1 MCNGSYHPG
10 CLDPPLDEVP
20 EYDWQCYV
28 CQAHQVEGVID
39 CVDEA
44 EKSGLKIRHQALGFD
59 RAGNKYWW
67 IVRRIFIEESGGQIR
82 YYTSVP
88 QFEDLLEQLDSRYF
102 EADVCGAIEADRSE
116 IERQMGITE
125 KLTSELKANNRKS
138 YLELENQTI
147 VKTQEEKQEQ
157 QMSEER
163 ERREAADA
171 IIRQAKEEEDAKRQA
186 EEEER
191 QRKEDEKRRE
201 RESRLRKREESR
213 GDGFQVDDT
222 VVKEEEVP
230 MDTSEEVVSQAGDIK
245 EEEDIK
251 DEKPA
256 NVKNENTSGPANKQT
271 IIVKPPPE
279 AVLNNEP
286 VRMTRR
292 TVQEI
297 NQGTLFFKLGQEG
310 NYKSYINQ
318 FTTNPSALTK
328 VQANEE
334 RNKRTHMSHKF
345 SLTDVSTFRW
355 MGQLHGTRHQLVNTL
370 RQTML
375 QLENNV
381 PSIFMHANWA
391 MMRKPWIQALNTSQ
405 TPKDFARALTVLQC
419 CFKPSIM
426 VNIWYD
432 SLGHTQL
439 KKITQQMK
447 DDKKKM
453 EKRERKD
460 AEEEFERLRPFYS
473 WVKYTL
479 GLKHQVSKQKGEE
492 YRAHGQLGWLW
503 LSSARRF
510 TPTDARKVGLRAGP
524 HRLAVKYTD
533 MRANSYK
540 IVLMEPK
547 AFKYLLAKQESMGK
561 ENQPENNP
569 ENQENQE
576 KEKSGLEKKKLEQAL
591 KNAKLE
597 HQVADEELF
606 KNTVDIS
613 AGLSN
618 PTRVCFTKV
627 AKKAK
632 YLDDFLARRCQLK
645 SLEERRI
652 QLKLGNKPEAETT
665 PVAVK
670 KPEVKKEAVKNESAD
685 VDVEGES
692 DTQTIITSDLAEKT
706 TADKERDAKK
716 FVENAKK
723 SVWSLISKLKEADK
737 KVRPQHRPQDLK
749 CYSATPCQPS
759 TCYSVSCQ
767 NFKELCP
774 IVGEASEMIKT
785 TIEDGQKN
793 HGLDLKGTLSKSASI
808 TEAVNVLQNL
818 VKNLMKT
825 KDEADNYESIGM
837 STVLNGEVKNGDE
850 KMKEEEIS
858 QKDLEAK
865 HNIVRVYSNADAS
878 GKLYLKRIQTVAESK
893 KQNKII
899 KYPLAPSFYA
909 ASRKKRNILILA
921 KHDVKRLARRAG
933 LVTCEGFNYNAK
945 NNNLVWPYPC
955 PRPSFKTAWLY
966 KTACLNSIQSVA
978 MQLHVLWT
986 CLRWDDMHTR
996 PLAIEGKTQET
1007 TETAIITTEIV
1018 KARHI
1023 GRFQEITEYF
1033 RRRITIPLNVPS
1045 NKNADNTPIR
1055 SGLRKRKREEAPVQT
1070 EPELKEEWI
1079 PEDKLE
1085 LHEIRGYH
1093 ERLERD
1099 RNAAVTRTR
1108 SGVGVREPQRLDP
1121 GHQESHRRGSDVNA
1135 ANNVKTMN
1143 QNNRSVLH
1151 QNQTSPLTTI
1161 SANAPGAPTIIR
1173 RIQNPDGTVTI
1184 MKTVMNAPN
1193 QSRMVQST
1201 PPAGMQQP
1209 QAKKVFISKDGKI
1222 IGAQLLQQPQTSTTG
1237 GGSPATTKISIPSV
1251 GGVSNP
1257 VATPTIVQP
1266 HQIQQQQQSPQT
1278 QQKVQIVRSS
1288 DGKIQVRGLLP
1299 GQQLVQMPDGKLQ
1312 IFSQPTPGQPAVQA
1326 TIPQPTVQT
1335 TVQQSNPV
1343 QMPVQVQTPTSTV
1356 QQSSRI
1362 VVHPNGA
1369 TTTTASNQTTPKIVT
1384 PGSGNKS
1391 IVATPLQPGQ
1401 SIPPG
1406 TTVFMS
1412 GGKTYCIPKATMTVA
1427 NQQTNQTTTPALPST
1442 PVPPQQL
1449 TPATPATP
1457 TATPVAAPPAAATS
1471 APTTPTIGTVQSQT
1485 TTGQK
1490 QMVEVKSLGQNTVT
1504 FKGQQM
1510 IVSGPDIAQAQLIAK
1525 QLSSGA
1531 AKLATL
1537 NGKQVLIS
1545 TQPTAQQQQ
1554 QQATIN
1560 KTVTTTTATATTSAT
1575 IQASPTVSAPTP
1587 SAAAPT
1593 TSAIPN
1599 NVKLP
1604 SEPLPPAS
1612 VVKSPE
1618 KTVENPSPVLPQT
1631 ATAQFIQTPQGPRIV
1646 LHGIQGANLTPEQL
1660 SNVQQ
1665 QVKEQLLKAQAEA
1678 KKAGTVPPTKIQINL
1693 PQTTATK
1700 PAAATATPVATPAAA
1715 PTTPVA
1721 TPTTVAN
1728 SPTTRHII
1736 TTPTGQRVILMGS
1749 QNSGQKQLITV
1760 PHSTSMTPVTVTT
1773 ASNAAEV
1780 IKPTVV
1786 NTTTVASS
1794 PATTQS
1800 LLMTSL
1806 IQPKTS
1812 TISTPNAGGA
1822 SAIKAASIQSPDK
1835 FELTPDV
1842 IKQTIQTA
1850 LKKDNLSPEI
1860 EQKLLALQEQ
1870 HHDKSMVVLKKNQ
1883 KLIDPA
1889 SGEPMDDEW
1898 EGATYAERSLAN
1910 KNRRKKQEEKV
1921 IAERVAQNAKTPSAA
1936 ALARSQAMNKSQ
1948 TPTSTLQQKI
1958 VVNNVQAEINDNE
1971 EKKVNVQQKLNL
1983 ALLRHKE
1990 QLKRD
1995 ISKKRKSME
2004 NEVKESID
2012 EEIRKIKGD
2021 GPGGPPGGPSGG
2033 SPGGPPGGAGG
2044 AGGPGGAGK
2053 PASVTLVAGQPIVV
2067 NSVKKDEVSEED
2079 DDYKPQPTLDHP
2091 PASILQNS
2099 YEVASTVETIP
2110 VNNVVQRS
2118 PSPTFVNN
2126 KRKRNDSSDNESN
2139 ESSEGG
2145 TVLPPRNKKKRQS
2158 SGASNALP
2166 PLPEGVK
2173 REKLYCIC
2181 KTPYDPKK

>member
-1 MCNGSYHPG
+1 MVVCEMCNGVYHLA
-10 CLDPPLDEVP
+10 CLDPPLDDVP
-20 EYDWQCYV
+20 EFDWQCYV

-39 CVDEA
+39 CVDET
-44 EKSGLKIRHQALGFD
+44 EKSGCKIRHQALGFD

-67 IVRRIFIEESGGQIR
+67 IVRRLFVEESGGQIR

-88 QFEDLLEQLDSRYF
+88 QFEELLEQLDSRYF
-102 EADVCGAIEADRSE
+102 EADVCGAIEAERSE

-171 IIRQAKEEEDAKRQA
+171 IIRQAKEEEDAKLQA
-186 EEEER
+186 IEDER

-201 RESRLRKREESR
+201 REFRLRKREESR

-230 MDTSEEVVSQAGDIK
+230 MDTSEEVVSQSGDIK
-245 EEEDIK
+245 EEDVK
-251 DEKPA
+251 DEKP
-256 NVKNENTSGPANKQT
+256 VIKSENTTGANNKQT
-271 IIVKPPPE
+271 IIVKPPPD
-279 AVLNNEP
+279 AVLNSEP

-318 FTTNPSALTK
+318 FTSNPSALTK

-460 AEEEFERLRPFYS
+460 LEEEFERLRPFMT

-503 LSSARRF
+503 LSSSRRF

-569 ENQENQE
+569 EDQE

-618 PTRVCFTKV
+618 PTRVCYTKV

-652 QLKLGNKPEAETT
+652 QLKLGNKPEPEVTT
-665 PVAVK
+665 PVAAVK
-670 KPEVKKEAVKNESAD
+670 KPEVKKEVKNENAD

-706 TADKERDAKK
+706 AADKERDTKK
-716 FVENAKK
+716 FVESAKK
-723 SVWSLISKLKEADK
+723 SVWNLISKLKEAGK

-759 TCYSVSCQ
+759 TCYSVTCQ

-774 IVGEASEMIKT
+774 IVGEACDMIKT
-785 TIEDGQKN
+785 TIEDGTGF
-793 HGLDLKGTLSKSASI
+793 GLDLKGTLSKSATI

-850 KMKEEEIS
+850 KIKEEEIS

-865 HNIVRVYSNADAS
+865 HNIVRVYSNVDAS

-921 KHDVKRLARRAG
+921 KHDQKRLARRAG

-996 PLAIEGKTQET
+996 PLSVEGKTQET

-1023 GRFQEITEYF
+1023 GRFQEVTEYF
-1033 RRRITIPLNVPS
+1033 RRKITIPLNVPS

-1121 GHQESHRRGSDVNA
+1121 GHQESSHHQSRVRSDVNA
-1135 ANNVKTMN
+1135 ASTNVKTLN
-1143 QNNRSVLH
+1143 QTTNRSVLH

-1201 PPAGMQQP
+1201 PQAGLQP

-1222 IGAQLLQQPQTSTTG
+1222 IGAQLLQQPQSSTG

-1266 HQIQQQQQSPQT
+1266 HQLQQQQPQT

-1335 TVQQSNPV
+1335 PVQVTTPV
-1343 QMPVQVQTPTSTV
+1343 QMPVQTPPSTTV

-1384 PGSGNKS
+1384 PGNKS

-1412 GGKTYCIPKATMTVA
+1412 GGKTYCIPKATIA
-1427 NQQTNQTTTPALPST
+1427 NQQTSNQTTTPALPST

-1457 TATPVAAPPAAATS
+1457 VATPVAAPATPAGS

-1545 TQPTAQQQQ
+1545 TQPSVVQQQQ
-1554 QQATIN
+1554 PAAAAIN
-1560 KTVTTTTATATTSAT
+1560 KTVTTSTASSAT
-1575 IQASPTVSAPTP
+1575 IQASPSATPTP
-1587 SAAAPT
+1587 STPQT

-1604 SEPLPPAS
+1604 SEPLPPAA

-1618 KTVENPSPVLPQT
+1618 KTVENQSVLPQT

-1693 PQTTATK
+1693 PQTTAK
-1700 PAAATATPVATPAAA
+1700 PAAATATPTAATTPA
-1715 PTTPVA
+1715 TPVA
-1721 TPTTVAN
+1721 TPTSVVN

-1736 TTPTGQRVILMGS
+1736 TTPTGQRVILMGSS

-1773 ASNAAEV
+1773 ASNTEV
-1780 IKPTVV
+1780 VKPTVV
-1786 NTTTVASS
+1786 NTTAS

-1812 TISTPNAGGA
+1812 TISANAGGA
-1822 SAIKAASIQSPDK
+1822 SIKAASMQSQDK
-1835 FELTPDV
+1835 FELTPDY
-1842 IKQTIQTA
+1842 IQQTIQTA

-1870 HHDKSMVVLKKNQ
+1870 HHDKSIVLKKNQ

-1910 KNRRKKQEEKV
+1910 KNRRKRQEEKV
-1921 IAERVAQNAKTPSAA
+1921 IADRVAQNAKTPSAA
-1936 ALARSQAMNKSQ
+1936 ALARSAMNKPLTQ
-1948 TPTSTLQQKI
+1948 TPTSTGQQKI
-1958 VVNNVQAEINDNE
+1958 IVNNVPAEINDNE

-1995 ISKKRKSME
+1995 ISKKRKSQE
-2004 NEVKESID
+2004 NQIKENID
-2012 EEIRKIKGD
+2012 EEIEKIKEVEEQ
-2021 GPGGPPGGPSGG
+2021 
-2033 SPGGPPGGAGG
+2033 
-2044 AGGPGGAGK
+2044 
-2053 PASVTLVAGQPIVV
+2053 PASVTLVAGQPMVV
-2067 NSVKKDEVSEED
+2067 NSVKKDEVSEEE
-2079 DDYKPQPTLDHP
+2079 DDYRPQTLDHP
-2091 PASILQNS
+2091 PTSILQNS

-2110 VNNVVQRS
+2110 VNNVVSRRS
-2118 PSPTFVNN
+2118 PSPTMNN
-2126 KRKRNDSSDNESN
+2126 KRKRNESSDNESN
-2139 ESSEGG
+2139 ESSAG
-2145 TVLPPRNKKKRQS
+2145 TVLPPRNKKKRRS
-2158 SGASNALP
+2158 EGGNANENNRLP
-2166 PLPEGVK
+2166 AAVK
-2173 REKLYCIC
+2173 RDKLYCIC
-2181 KTPYDPKK
+2181 KTRYDPKK